1 MRPSVSKKI
10 EQPGRAAARRSS
22 AVAASSELLPHS
34 QNNETVMK
42 SYFTLFTIYI
52 IATGTALGAG
62 SKTGGAALKS
72 EQGAQPGQVSN
83 QGSQLMH
90 AKKFAEAQ
98 VKFEQALAE
107 NPNFAEAHNNLGYS
121 LRKQGPQN
129 YSKALEHY
137 NKAIQLK
144 PNLAEAYEYRG
155 VLFLKM
161 GRKVDAEKDLAT
173 LKGLKTKLATEL
185 EHAIQTGN
193 EE

>member
-1 MRPSVSKKI
+1 
-10 EQPGRAAARRSS
+10 
-22 AVAASSELLPHS
+22 
-34 QNNETVMK
+34 MK
-42 SYFTLFTIYI
+42 SCFTLFTIYI
-52 IATGTALGAG
+52 IATGTAFGAG

-72 EQGAQPGQVSN
+72 EQGAQPVQFYN
-83 QGSQLMH
+83 QGIQLMH

-173 LKGLKTKLATEL
+173 LKALQPKLANEL
-185 EHAIQTGN
+185 EEVIQTGS
-193 EE
+193 EEN

>member
-1 MRPSVSKKI
+1 
-10 EQPGRAAARRSS
+10 
-22 AVAASSELLPHS
+22 
-34 QNNETVMK
+34 MK
-42 SYFTLFTIYI
+42 SCFTLFTIYI

-62 SKTGGAALKS
+62 SKTGGTALKS
-72 EQGAQPGQVSN
+72 EQGAQPVQFYN
-83 QGSQLMH
+83 QGIQLMH

-173 LKGLKTKLATEL
+173 LKALKPKLANEL
-185 EHAIQTGN
+185 EEVIQTGN
-193 EE
+193 EEN